1 MEKIYK
7 EFKEEFE
14 LELGLDAIINQLQ
27 KIRAK
32 CIKEGKI
39 SLDLDVDSGWSN
51 YTTYISGKRLETDE
65 ELQQRIRSM
74 NVEKEKEKTM
84 KEKRRKEYLKLKK
97 EFENE
102 SN

>member
-14 LELGLDAIINQLQ
+14 LEFGLEAIISQLQ
-27 KIRAK
+27 KLRTK

-39 SLDLDVDSGWSN
+39 SLDLGIDSGWSN
-51 YTTYISGKRLETDE
+51 YTTYIYGNRLETDE
-65 ELQQRIRSM
+65 ELQKRIESM
-74 NVEKEKEKTM
+74 ELEKQKEEQK
-84 KEKRRKEYLKLKK
+84 KEKRRKEYLKLKE